1 MVYSMNKKRR
11 ALLFRKRQ
19 RRHLFEQLEPR
30 QMLTAGLDPVVLIP
44 GFGGSF
50 ALDQSP
56 AGLTN

>member
-1 MVYSMNKKRR
+1 MNKKRR